1 MSSAA
6 VASNKKTYNVAV
18 VGATGAVGM
27 EMIRMLENR
36 KFPINHL
43 HLFASER
50 SAGKSLRYENQP
62 ISVKKLDIQYIPSID
77 VAIFSA
83 GATISKQFAPLFAA
97 KGAYVIDNSSA
108 WRMEPEIPLVV
119 PEVNPHQLSKDK
131 KIIANPNCSTIQ
143 MVVALKPLHDAA
155 KITSIRVATYQ
166 AVSGAGSKGIHDLEN
181 QSRAWS
187 NGSEN
192 SAPEKFPHPIAFNL
206 IPQIDVFV
214 DNGYTKEEMK
224 MVNETRKIMEL
235 PDLPVSATCVRVPVF
250 RSHSEA
256 VWIETERPL
265 SAAQAKVLL
274 AKAPGVTLED
284 DPEKSVYPMPLN
296 AADKQSTFVGRIR
309 QDLASQ
315 RGLSLWVVSDNL
327 LKGAALNAVEI
338 AELLIKQALI

>member
-1 MSSAA
+1 MSSTA
-6 VASNKKTYNVAV
+6 VASNKKTYNVGV

-27 EMIRMLENR
+27 EMIRMLEHR
-36 KFPINHL
+36 KFPIKEL

-50 SAGKSLRYENQP
+50 SAGKSLPFSNQA
-62 ISVKKLDIQYIPSID
+62 ISIKKLDNQSIPSID

-97 KGAYVIDNSSA
+97 KGAFVIDNSSA
-108 WRMEPEIPLVV
+108 WRMETEIPLVV
-119 PEVNPHQLSKDK
+119 PEVNPHHLSKDK

-155 KITSIRVATYQ
+155 HIKSVRVATYQ

-181 QSRAWS
+181 QSRSWA
-187 NGSEN
+187 NGSKN
-192 SAPEKFPHPIAFNL
+192 SIPEKFPYPIAFNL
-206 IPQIDVFV
+206 IPQIDSFV

-235 PDLPVSATCVRVPVF
+235 PNLPLSATCVRVPVF

-256 VWIETERPL
+256 VWIETERAL
-265 SAAQAKVLL
+265 SVEQAKAIL
-274 AKAPGVTLED
+274 AKAPGITLED
-284 DPEKSVYPMPLN
+284 DPQKSIYPMPLN
-296 AADKQSTFVGRIR
+296 AAEKQSTFVGRIR

-315 RGLSLWVVSDNL
+315 RGLSLWIVSDNL

-338 AELLIKQALI
+338 AELLIKQGLI